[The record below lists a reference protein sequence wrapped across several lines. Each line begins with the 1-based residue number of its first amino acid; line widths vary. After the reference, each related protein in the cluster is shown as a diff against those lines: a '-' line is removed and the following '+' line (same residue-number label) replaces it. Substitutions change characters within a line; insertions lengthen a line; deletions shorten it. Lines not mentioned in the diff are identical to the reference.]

1 MRRGNRPPPIET
13 LQLLP
18 APRDMRAADLARE
31 LSSALL
37 ETSWRAAQGKSH
49 AAHTQEPEGLSHF
62 QLRNA
67 LLHLHRGRIFST
79 GVLRF
84 VNTVVQFLPALF
96 LGPLLRAVQQGNFVA
111 GRNSALALFA
121 VLCLKTVIE
130 NQFFHQTTVM
140 ATRVRAMLQ
149 ASIYEKSLRL
159 HEAVAAV
166 PPVTLMQVDTGK
178 VEELTYSLHTLWDG
192 IFQVVGYS
200 VLLWWY
206 LGLAGFAGI
215 VILVVFMPFNAS
227 LQRQLSG
234 LNKSCLQTTDA
245 RVSKTAEILNGIR
258 ALRQMGWEDVFE
270 RTIRRLRDSE
280 LTAQR
285 KRDTVGAYLLSY
297 FSALPP
303 FMIAVVLLAYVAGQR
318 ASFNAAMIFTAL
330 SLLNQIRFPLLFY
343 PSALNA
349 LAEGQAAL
357 KRIAG
362 FLCLEEAAAPRPPMS
377 EDAQLPL
384 LLVPGSYRIGKDH
397 AAGHEGHSA
406 PTLVVSEH
414 LSVAHGELVGVLGPV
429 GSGKSTLLRAF
440 LGELPGTSLPAPPQN
455 VAYCSQQP
463 WIPEGRSLLEVVA
476 GVWMDE
482 TAPFVPDVDYGAFS
496 RALSAAAVD
505 FAEMNDEVSATSLS
519 GGQQARLALARAMYQ
534 AETGSVCACVLDDVT
549 AALDPQVTLQ
559 VINNCLNGPLQDMA
573 TLLVSSDPGPWLQRC
588 DRIIVM
594 SSSSDSGSFQLQVD
608 FAGSYASL
616 AQSGRLE
623 LSLPQAQPEPTV
635 AVAEEEA
642 EVSEPKKSFEAST
655 EVSEE
660 GSEGTVEKPK
670 SKQITAEE
678 ARASGAVPLK
688 LYARYF
694 QSARSPLLL
703 GLAVAA
709 VIASYGATAA
719 QQWWIGLWTADAT
732 MKRGLGYYMLGVIF
746 WGLLASGLTFG
757 RSLLIAAFSRRAS
770 RAVHDDLCEKV
781 LVRASTSHFDR
792 NPSSRLLQNFS
803 KDLEQIDNSL
813 PNSLRSAVSS
823 VTTLAGAAVTIVLA
837 TPSFTV
843 IMLPLL
849 WLYTRSLQYYR
860 PVARE
865 LKRLEPL
872 ARSPVYAEQAAAA
885 SGVITIR
892 KLGLGNVMAARALRA
907 IDSNTAVSF
916 AAKAVDRWFSL
927 RMELL
932 GNLIVLAAALLSLWT
947 GANAGAWAAARAAI
961 AVTQALSVCGLLNW
975 TVRTIAQTETSFTS
989 FQRIS
994 DSLSA
999 TELEASRELPA
1010 DAELPSAWPVSGS
1023 ISFEDVSFSYRKHL
1037 PPVLRGLSLDL
1048 AAGKR
1053 IGVVGRTGS
1062 GKSTLL
1068 RLLLRTVEVSEG
1080 SVKVDGVDLRQ
1091 VGLARLRSSVTA
1103 IPQDNFLVTGT
1114 VRENVDPRG
1123 SYSDEEVQHALQA
1136 ASLGNWDLERRVS
1149 ASGGISPGEKQ
1160 LIGVARAVLRKS
1172 RIVALDEV
1180 TSRVD
1185 KGTDEKVQSALK
1197 RLPEGTTLLVVSH
1210 RLATLKDYDTVV
1222 VLGDGHVV
1230 EIGNPKDL
1238 ESNPES
1244 QFASMLAAE
1253 RSGEIF

>member
-18 APRDMRAADLARE
+18 APSDMLLVGSRHSLEDVEHLLGVWIQSYHPITRLAVSLHVRRAADLARE

-37 ETSWRAAQGKSH
+37 QSSWQARHGTHPDRQLDQA
-49 AAHTQEPEGLSHF
+49 

-67 LLHLHRGRIFST
+67 LLRLHQGRILST

-84 VNTVVQFLPALF
+84 INTAVQFLPALF
-96 LGPLLRAVQQGNFVA
+96 LGPLLRAVQQGDFA
-111 GRNSALALFA
+111 GGRNAATALFA
-121 VLCLKTVIE
+121 VLCLKTLVE

-159 HEAVAAV
+159 HESVAAV

-215 VILVVFMPFNAS
+215 VILIVFMPFNAS

-234 LNKSCLQTTDA
+234 LNKSCLQATDA

-270 RTIRRLRDSE
+270 RIIRLLRDSE
-280 LTAQR
+280 LQAQR

-357 KRIAG
+357 RRIAG
-362 FLCLEEAAAPRPPMS
+362 FLSLEEAAAPRPPMS

-384 LLVPGSYRIGKDH
+384 LLVPGSYHIGKDH
-397 AAGHEGHSA
+397 KAGHEGHDA

-440 LGELPGTSLPAPPQN
+440 LGELPGTPLLAPPQN
-455 VAYCSQQP
+455 VAAASELKGGSSECFQVTQTRCRLHLVAKAYCSQQP
-463 WIPEGRSLLEVVA
+463 WIPEGRTLLEVVA
-476 GVWMDE
+476 GVWMDN
-482 TAPFVPDVDYGAFS
+482 TAPFPPQVNYDAFS
-496 RALSAAAVD
+496 RAISAAAVD
-505 FAEMNDEVSATSLS
+505 FAEAHDEVSATSLS
-519 GGQQARLALARAMYQ
+519 GGQQARLALARAMYKAQ
-534 AETGSVCACVLDDVT
+534 VRDVCACVLDDVT

-573 TLLVSSDPGPWLQRC
+573 TLLVASDPGPWLQRC

-594 SSSSDSGSFQLQVD
+594 KSSVAGPDSDASELQVD
-608 FAGSYASL
+608 FAGSYEEL
-616 AQSGRLE
+616 TESGRLE
-623 LSLPQAQPEPTV
+623 VSSFSAPMQADAESAEADEEETEEE
-635 AVAEEEA
+635 AVAEPEDLKQIEKVQA
-642 EVSEPKKSFEAST
+642 QSPDVS
-655 EVSEE
+655 
-660 GSEGTVEKPK
+660 K
-670 SKQITAEE
+670 SKQITAKE

-688 LYARYF
+688 LYAHYF
-694 QSARSPLLL
+694 RSARSPMLL
-703 GLAVAA
+703 GLAGAA
-709 VIASYGATAA
+709 VMASYAATAA
-719 QQWWIGLWTADAT
+719 QQWWIGLWTADAS
-732 MKRGLGYYMLGVIF
+732 MKRGLAYYMLGVIF

-770 RAVHDDLCEKV
+770 RAVHDELCEKV
-781 LVRASTSHFDR
+781 LVRASTSHFDQ

-837 TPSFTV
+837 TPRFTV
-843 IMLPLL
+843 ILLPLL

-892 KLGLGNVMAARALRA
+892 KLGLGNVMAVRSL
-907 IDSNTAVSF
+907 AVL
-916 AAKAVDRWFSL
+916 K
-927 RMELL
+927 
-932 GNLIVLAAALLSLWT
+932 
-947 GANAGAWAAARAAI
+947 
-961 AVTQALSVCGLLNW
+961 C
-975 TVRTIAQTETSFTS
+975 
-989 FQRIS
+989 
-994 DSLSA
+994 
-999 TELEASRELPA
+999 SRHA
-1010 DAELPSAWPVSGS
+1010 DA
-1023 ISFEDVSFSYRKHL
+1023 
-1037 PPVLRGLSLDL
+1037 
-1048 AAGKR
+1048 
-1053 IGVVGRTGS
+1053 
-1062 GKSTLL
+1062 
-1068 RLLLRTVEVSEG
+1068 
-1080 SVKVDGVDLRQ
+1080 
-1091 VGLARLRSSVTA
+1091 RSWMRC
-1103 IPQDNFLVTGT
+1103 I
-1114 VRENVDPRG
+1114 
-1123 SYSDEEVQHALQA
+1123 
-1136 ASLGNWDLERRVS
+1136 
-1149 ASGGISPGEKQ
+1149 
-1160 LIGVARAVLRKS
+1160 
-1172 RIVALDEV
+1172 
-1180 TSRVD
+1180 
-1185 KGTDEKVQSALK
+1185 
-1197 RLPEGTTLLVVSH
+1197 
-1210 RLATLKDYDTVV
+1210 
-1222 VLGDGHVV
+1222 
-1230 EIGNPKDL
+1230 
-1238 ESNPES
+1238 
-1244 QFASMLAAE
+1244 
-1253 RSGEIF
+1253 